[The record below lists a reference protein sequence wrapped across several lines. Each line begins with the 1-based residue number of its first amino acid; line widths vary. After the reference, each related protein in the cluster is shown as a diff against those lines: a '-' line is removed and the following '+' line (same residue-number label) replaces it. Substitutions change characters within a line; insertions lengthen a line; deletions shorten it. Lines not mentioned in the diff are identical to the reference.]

1 MSIRVVVA
9 DDQAIARQGLRMIL
23 ESEPD
28 IEVVGEAVD
37 GLDALGQVDRR
48 EPDVVLMDIRMPRM
62 DGLEATRRLRDVAG
76 VEVIVITTFDL
87 DEYVFDAL
95 RAGAAGFLV
104 KDSAPELI
112 IDAVRAV
119 ARGDAL
125 IAPEVTRRLLD
136 QFVSAVPAR
145 AGDPALDSLSPRERD
160 VLLGIAA
167 GRTNAEIAAH
177 LQLEESTVKS
187 HVGRMLAKLDLSSRV
202 QAVIYAYETGLIA
215 PGPRPKAASGGSP
228 ARSPGRTGARGPCRR
243 RSRTCSPGAGRK
255 CGGTRA
261 MKRCSSAARSSSASS
276 MSPVSTDDAG
286 ASQVQQHVGAE
297 HLAQH
302 DRQLEHVVA
311 GSAGRLQRLRADA
324 DDHVAAMRRPPR
336 QPHALAAEQRRR
348 PRRRDPRSRFIAGE
362 PMKPGHEHVRRAA
375 RRAAAACRPARGA
388 RRA

>member
-1 MSIRVVVA
+1 VTIRVVVA

-48 EPDVVLMDIRMPRM
+48 QPDVVLIDIRMPRM

-87 DEYVFDAL
+87 DEYVFEAL

-145 AGDPALDSLSPRERD
+145 AGDPALGSLSPRERD

-215 PGPRPKAASGGSP
+215 PG
-228 ARSPGRTGARGPCRR
+228 
-243 RSRTCSPGAGRK
+243 
-255 CGGTRA
+255 
-261 MKRCSSAARSSSASS
+261 
-276 MSPVSTDDAG
+276 
-286 ASQVQQHVGAE
+286 
-297 HLAQH
+297 
-302 DRQLEHVVA
+302 
-311 GSAGRLQRLRADA
+311 
-324 DDHVAAMRRPPR
+324 RPPR
-336 QPHALAAEQRRR
+336 
-348 PRRRDPRSRFIAGE
+348 
-362 PMKPGHEHVRRAA
+362 
-375 RRAAAACRPARGA
+375 
-388 RRA
+388 